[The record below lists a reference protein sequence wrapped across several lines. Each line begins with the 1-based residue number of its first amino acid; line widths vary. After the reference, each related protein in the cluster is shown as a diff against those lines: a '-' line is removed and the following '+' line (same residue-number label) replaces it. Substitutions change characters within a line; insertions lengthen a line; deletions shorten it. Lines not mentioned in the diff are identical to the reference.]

1 MEYNARTEAMLSSF
15 KPQGA
20 TAAILGAGRSPEE
33 QSVILVEQGNYTGF
47 GFISRDVALQDA
59 ASIRQW
65 IVESKDN
72 RVAQSIVTAVLQSPE
87 DREIVYFP

>member
-1 MEYNARTEAMLSSF
+1 VMLSAF

-33 QSVILVEQGNYTGF
+33 QSVILVEQGIYAGF
-47 GFISRDVALQDA
+47 GFVSRGITLEDP
-59 ASIRQW
+59 ASVRQW
-65 IVESKDN
+65 IVEGKDN
-72 RVAQSIVTAVLQSPE
+72 RVAQSLVTAVLQNPE